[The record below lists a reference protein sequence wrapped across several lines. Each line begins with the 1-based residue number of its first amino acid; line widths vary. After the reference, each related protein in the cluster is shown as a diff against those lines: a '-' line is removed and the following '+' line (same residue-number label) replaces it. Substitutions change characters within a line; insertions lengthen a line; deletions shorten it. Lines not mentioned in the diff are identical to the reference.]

1 MILNHA
7 TPVQIRLGPPLY
19 ISRAMIE
26 VIITILLIAIL
37 GGFLG
42 LVFYLKK
49 QINNVA
55 KKDNTQDQDLIFKV
69 LKEDLKNI
77 REEIKETR
85 EKNIESLENQ
95 LKTTRDHTENQL
107 KETSKIIRDVT
118 EKLTKLDDTNKQ
130 VIGFAQQLQSLEN
143 ILKNPKQRGIL
154 GEYSLKILLES
165 AFTPKQFKMQYEF
178 KDGQIVDAALFIGEK
193 IIPIDSK
200 FSLENYNKIINEK
213 DQTKKEQ
220 LEKVFKQDLKNRI
233 DETAKYIRPEEGTFD
248 FALMFIP
255 AEGIYYDL
263 MVNEVGAVK
272 ANTRDLLEYAVWEK
286 NVHIVSPNSFY
297 AYLQTILQGLRA
309 FKIEESAKDIKKN
322 VEVLNKHLGVF
333 DSYMQKLGGNI
344 STMVN
349 SYNVTYKEFGK
360 IDKDIA
366 RITEGE
372 RQIEPLAIDKPA
384 LDERD

>member
-1 MILNHA
+1 MLETI
-7 TPVQIRLGPPLY
+7 
-19 ISRAMIE
+19 
-26 VIITILLIAIL
+26 IITLLVCLLA
-37 GGFLG
+37 GFLA

-49 QINNVA
+49 QITNVI
-55 KKDNTQDQDLIFKV
+55 KKDESQDQELIFKV

-77 REEIKETR
+77 RDEIKETR
-85 EKNIESLENQ
+85 EKNIESLESQ
-95 LKTTRDHTENQL
+95 LKSTREHTESQL
-107 KETSKIIRDVT
+107 KETSKIVRDVT
-118 EKLTKLDDTNKQ
+118 EKLTKLDETNKQ
-130 VIGFAQQLQSLEN
+130 VVGFAEQLQSLEN

-165 AFTPKQFKMQYEF
+165 AFTPKQFQMQYPF

-200 FSLENYNKIINEK
+200 FSLENYNKIVNEK
-213 DQTKKEQ
+213 DQVKKEQ

-322 VEVLNKHLGVF
+322 VEVLSKHLGVF
-333 DSYMQKLGGNI
+333 DTYMQKLGGNI

-349 SYNVTYKEFGK
+349 SYNATYKEFGK
-360 IDKDIA
+360 VDKDVV

-372 RQIEPLAIDKPA
+372 RQINPLQIDKPSV
-384 LDERD
+384 LE

>member
-1 MILNHA
+1 MLEA
-7 TPVQIRLGPPLY
+7 
-19 ISRAMIE
+19 
-26 VIITILLIAIL
+26 IITILLVAIL
-37 GGFLG
+37 GVFLG

-49 QINNVA
+49 QIANVA
-55 KKDNTQDQDLIFKV
+55 KKDNSQDQELIFKV

-85 EKNIESLENQ
+85 EKNIESMEG
-95 LKTTRDHTENQL
+95 QL
-107 KETSKIIRDVT
+107 KESTKIVRDVT
-118 EKLTKLDDTNKQ
+118 EKLTKLDETNKQ
-130 VIGFAQQLQSLEN
+130 VMGFAEQLQSLEN

-220 LEKVFKQDLKNRI
+220 LEKIFKQDLKNRI
-233 DETAKYIRPEEGTFD
+233 DETSKYIRPEEGTFD

-322 VEVLNKHLGVF
+322 VEVLSKHLGVF

-349 SYNVTYKEFGK
+349 SYNITYKEFGK
-360 IDKDIA
+360 IDKDVV

-372 RQIEPLAIDKPA
+372 RQIEPMQIDKPSVF
-384 LDERD
+384 E